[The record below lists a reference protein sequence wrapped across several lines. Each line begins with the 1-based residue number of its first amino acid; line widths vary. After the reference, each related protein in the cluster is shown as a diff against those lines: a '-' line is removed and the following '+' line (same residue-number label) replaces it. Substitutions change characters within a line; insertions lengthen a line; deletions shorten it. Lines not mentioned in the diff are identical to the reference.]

1 MLPASGYSPWM
12 CLSFDV
18 ACVEFVERWERERDA
33 TVEVLAPRGK
43 RKPTVPAPKH
53 SPDQLL
59 RWLGIDPD
67 DIAREGA
74 ALDPTI
80 EAMAD
85 DILSGRADWLGVD
98 DEDEATEVD

>member
-1 MLPASGYSPWM
+1 MPEAGFSPRA
-12 CLSFDV
+12 CLDFDL

-33 TVEVLAPRGK
+33 TVEVPAPSGK
-43 RKPTVPAPKH
+43 RKPTVPQPKH

-67 DIAREGA
+67 EVADA
-74 ALDPTI
+74 AAYVDPAV

-85 DILSGRADWLGVD
+85 DILSGRADWLFG
-98 DEDEATEVD
+98 ED